1 MRIEDVFHNIPTLE
15 TERLILRKMTM
26 EDQHDLFEYASDPE
40 LTKYTIWDYHR
51 TMEDSIY
58 YLQHVLTQYE
68 NAQVTNW
75 GIILKSNQKL
85 IGTCGFVYWAPEHH
99 RAEVGYALSRKY
111 WKRGMM
117 SEAIQ
122 EVISFGFDNM
132 DLNRIEA
139 RCNTGNIGSERIMQK
154 CGMTFEGI
162 IREQLLIKGQFED
175 IKLYAVLKKDLNHAL
190 LRGDI

>member
-1 MRIEDVFHNIPTLE
+1 MKIEDVFHNMPTLE
-15 TERLILRKMTM
+15 TDRLILRKMTM

-40 LTKYTIWDYHR
+40 LTKYTLWDYHR
-51 TMEDSIY
+51 TLENSIY
-58 YLQHVLTQYE
+58 YLQLILEQYE
-68 NAQVTNW
+68 NEQVSNW
-75 GIILKSNQKL
+75 AIVLKSNKKM

-111 WKRGMM
+111 WNRGIM

-122 EVISFGFDNM
+122 ELISFGFDNM

-154 CGMTFEGI
+154 SGMTFEGI

-175 IKLYAVLKKDLNHAL
+175 IKLYAILKRELTQAL
-190 LRGDI
+190 HRGN

>member
-15 TERLILRKMTM
+15 TDRLILRRMTI

-40 LTKYTIWDYHR
+40 LTKYTIWDYHK
-51 TMEDSIY
+51 TLENSIQ
-58 YLQHVLTQYE
+58 YLQLILEQYE
-68 NAQVTNW
+68 NKQVSNW
-75 GIILKSNQKL
+75 AIVLKSNQKM

-111 WKRGMM
+111 WNRGLM

-122 EVISFGFDNM
+122 ELISFGFAHM

-139 RCNTGNIGSERIMQK
+139 RCNIANMGSERIMQK
-154 CGMTFEGI
+154 MGMTFEGT

-175 IKLYAVLKKDLNHAL
+175 IKQYAILKKDLNQA
-190 LRGDI
+190 RGRGN

>member
-1 MRIEDVFHNIPTLE
+1 MKIEDVFHNMPTLE
-15 TERLILRKMTM
+15 TDRLILRKMTM
-26 EDQHDLFEYASDPE
+26 EDQRDLFEYASDPE
-40 LTKYTIWDYHR
+40 LTKYTLWDYHR
-51 TMEDSIY
+51 TLENSIY
-58 YLQHVLTQYE
+58 YLQLILEQYE
-68 NAQVTNW
+68 NEQVSNW
-75 GIILKSNQKL
+75 AIVLKSNKKM

-111 WKRGMM
+111 WNRGIM

-122 EVISFGFDNM
+122 ELISFGFDNM

-154 CGMTFEGI
+154 SGMTFEGI

-175 IKLYAVLKKDLNHAL
+175 IKLYAILKRELNQAL
-190 LRGDI
+190 HRGT

>member
-1 MRIEDVFHNIPTLE
+1 MKIEDVFHNIPTLE
-15 TERLILRKMTM
+15 TERLILRKMIM

-40 LTKYTIWDYHR
+40 LTKYTIWDYHK
-51 TMEDSIY
+51 TIENSIY
-58 YLQHVLTQYE
+58 YLQLILEQYE
-68 NAQVTNW
+68 NNQVSNW
-75 GIILKSNQKL
+75 AIVLKSSQKM

-111 WKRGMM
+111 WNRGLM

-122 EVISFGFDNM
+122 ELISFGFDNM

-139 RCNTGNIGSERIMQK
+139 RCNMGNIGSERIMQK
-154 CGMTFEGI
+154 SGMTFEGV

-175 IKLYAVLKKDLNHAL
+175 IKLYALLKRELKQAL
-190 LRGDI
+190 RRGN